1 MMKTKEEFYE
11 KPMRTLELPQILR
24 ILQEEAVC
32 ASAKEEALKLRPS
45 DIMTE
50 VEERLRETS
59 DAKRLISLKG
69 TPPLSDI
76 REVTGSL
83 ARARLGG
90 MLNTRELLD
99 IAGVLRAARQMKGWS
114 SEEAGSLSGLFGAL
128 IANKFLEEKI
138 TLSIVGEEETSLG
151 CDGYEVLVGEG
162 CDTVEDGTQALCDLV
177 LFGFALRHLVEQLCH
192 SRLDGRE
199 FKDHRRVEPGIGMA
213 GKRQDPHVLA
223 PQYARPPLQCL

>member
-1 MMKTKEEFYE
+1 MKTKEEFYE
-11 KPMRTLELPQILR
+11 KSMRTLELPQILR

-138 TLSIVGEEETSLG
+138 TLSIVGEEEIADAASSELASIRRHMRAANARIR
-151 CDGYEVLVGEG
+151 DVLNKII
-162 CDTVEDGTQALCDLV
+162 T
-177 LFGFALRHLVEQLCH
+177 
-192 SRLDGRE
+192 
-199 FKDHRRVEPGIGMA
+199 
-213 GKRQDPHVLA
+213 
-223 PQYARPPLQCL
+223 